1 MKKKSNYR
9 RYKSMLN
16 KVYTLQFINSAK
28 TFLPEG
34 QIKYHIKNYKK
45 FCEVVNP
52 SAVNIDYEV
61 DPKIIFK
68 EIKIPIQGGLDPKI
82 LLGDKE
88 QLKKEANKYL
98 EIFKDH
104 PYIFNLGHG
113 VLPETDPNMV
123 DYLVKLIKDFK

>member
-1 MKKKSNYR
+1 MLEEDSYEDYIYNPTIELVNYTKKLGVPVICFPRN
-9 RYKSMLN
+9 
-16 KVYTLQFINSAK
+16 
-28 TFLPEG
+28 
-34 QIKYHIKNYKK
+34 IKNYKK

-82 LLGDKE
+82 LLKGE
-88 QLKKEANKYL
+88 NEIKKNIDHYL
-98 EIFKDH
+98 DVFKNY

-113 VLPETDPNMV
+113 VLPETKPETIE
-123 DYLVKLIKDFK
+123 YLIKYIRNKNG